1 MNSRDAYIILNLL
14 PDIGPI
20 RMQVLLNAYHGDPC
34 EALSAPVEELARLP
48 RIGPHCAE
56 VINGWR
62 RFCSAERELRLA
74 EQAGVYL
81 VTIADD
87 SYPVA
92 LREIHD
98 PPICLYLRGDL
109 TALKRCRN
117 AIAMVGSRIT
127 THYALG
133 MAASLA
139 ADAAHAGWTV
149 VSGLARGIDTAAH
162 NATLS
167 AGGCTIAVLGSGF
180 NFIYPPENLELA
192 NRIAASGGALVS
204 EFPLNVRPDKRNFPM
219 RNRIISGM
227 SRGTIVV
234 QAGLNSG
241 SLITAAQALEQGRTV
256 FAVPGNAD
264 TPYFKGCHA
273 LIRDGAR
280 LVEGFAD
287 VLDEFSLLP
296 SFDDRR
302 IQREVSATESRPVV
316 VELSAVEYRI
326 WEQVGDGPVFIDD
339 LLRKLEDLPPSIV
352 LGTLLTLEIKQLLRQ
367 IPGKQVEKNPLRSAR
382 KAPE

>member
-1 MNSRDAYIILNLL
+1 
-14 PDIGPI
+14 
-20 RMQVLLNAYHGDPC
+20 MQVLLNAYHGDPC
-34 EALSAPVEELARLP
+34 AALCAPVDELSRLP

-56 VINGWR
+56 VLHGWS
-62 RFCSAERELRLA
+62 RFCSVERELRLA

-81 VTIADD
+81 VTIVDD
-87 SYPVA
+87 CYPVA

-98 PPICLYLRGDL
+98 PPICLYLRGNL
-109 TALKRCRN
+109 SALKRSGN
-117 AIAMVGSRIT
+117 SIAMVGSRIT

-133 MAASLA
+133 MAASIATEA
-139 ADAAHAGWTV
+139 ARSGWTV

-162 NATLS
+162 GATVA

-180 NFIYPPENLELA
+180 NFIYPPENVELA
-192 NRIAASGGALVS
+192 NRIVASGGALIS

-280 LVEGFAD
+280 LIEGFAD
-287 VLDEFSLLP
+287 VLEEFTLLP

-302 IQREVSATESRPVV
+302 IQRDVAAEETRVAEVQ
-316 VELSAVEYRI
+316 LSAVEYRI
-326 WEQVGDGPVFIDD
+326 WEQVGDEPVFIDD
-339 LLRKLEDLPPSIV
+339 LLQKLDDLPPSVV
-352 LGTLLTLEIKQLLRQ
+352 LGTLLTLEIKQLIRQ
-367 IPGKQVEKNPLRSAR
+367 IPGKQVERNPLRHAR
-382 KAPE
+382 RAPE